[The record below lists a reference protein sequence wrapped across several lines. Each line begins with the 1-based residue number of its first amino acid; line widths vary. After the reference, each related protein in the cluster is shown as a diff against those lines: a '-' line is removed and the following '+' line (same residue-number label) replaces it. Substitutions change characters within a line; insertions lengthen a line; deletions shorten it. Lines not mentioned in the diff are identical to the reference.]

1 MRKLPRIDID
11 RELDRDLWNQLEEV
25 LPSNLDKK
33 IDLLLWNPLYNQ
45 VVREISVLLKNQPI
59 NYETGR

>member
-11 RELDRDLWNQLEEV
+11 GELDSDLWNQLEEV

-45 VVREISVLLKNQPI
+45 VVREISGLLKNQPI

>member
-1 MRKLPRIDID
+1 MRKLPCIDID
-11 RELDRDLWNQLEEV
+11 RELDRDLWTQLEKF
-25 LPSNLDKK
+25 LPSNLDREL
-33 IDLLLWNPLYNQ
+33 DLLLWNPLYNQ